1 MQKQRIKS
9 LCDNKLGTGLRQ
21 VINSLIK
28 PTKGAE
34 EAFKNAGISVDD
46 FHTKSGKMK
55 DIDQVFGEINKK
67 TKDMNQTDRGAFFKA
82 VFGATGQQAAQIL
95 AASAQGIKGNRSEL
109 RKLIDDI
116 QSDEKNRNGRGDY
129 ITRLANK
136 NMQSAQMQIERL
148 KRTAEAFEVTVGAAL
163 LPAVNKVGNAIAKW
177 AVSKEGTHTMKEFSS
192 AAGNLANTV
201 ARHTKDVIAFGS
213 GMVQGLKDGYHFI
226 RPIVTGLSK
235 VVGLFSHSS
244 KGSQS
249 TAKNLGRM
257 VGIFGTL
264 AVGLKL
270 ARTLFGGIFAVTKD
284 TVTTT
289 SRFVTWIRGGT
300 TAQKDLNTEL
310 EKTNML
316 LRESVRLQK
325 SQYGDKG
332 PTSSNS
338 SGNDAVSD
346 VADIASDIADSKNGN
361 TEKVAKTAEKAG
373 EEASHFWQ
381 RGMLGKLTGFSSR
394 FVSKLNPRN
403 WTNTFARL
411 GDKAGKGFHLHL
423 LSHLKG
429 LGGKIKSSFKP
440 RSWTQTFADLGD
452 KAASRFVKSS
462 ADGIHT
468 RKGKI
473 KFSAL
478 FKGGSEVAE
487 KYGGKAGLGWA
498 RRLTVKLGDARLSSK
513 AKWGKLFGRSVDAAE
528 ESGAAGGAGFISK
541 FAGKL
546 SKGASILGDAWMVAS
561 AGIDIV
567 KGIRTHNPNQR
578 LSSLGKGIGAVT
590 GGAIAGVFLGPEA
603 APIGA
608 AIGSAIGGALPKAV
622 KWGEKIGGN
631 IASGIQSS
639 IRNIQKGGWNGVAK
653 NWNDFWGGMGDWFDQ
668 TFGVDDGK
676 SKKHSSRKAP
686 SVSDR
691 VIQTG
696 VHVKKSDVAN
706 VKSMSK
712 ALRTYAGSLRRVK
725 AELKKND
732 PSGELNKV
740 NKFLK
745 DHTKQWTSA
754 AGPIKKI
761 GDAFKYLSKFA
772 ASVAKK
778 DAFAAFNKDLPRLDQ
793 TLKTHGKNIR
803 KGINDI
809 TKALKG
815 GDGKKGTTLLS
826 RFKSLGKGISSV
838 TGDFKNLNSH
848 LNKTASDFRSIKK
861 ITDEFTGKK
870 NPLKS
875 MATGF
880 DKLQKALKRDATSIQ
895 KNLKKVKEAFEGKK
909 GKNFADIVKSASK
922 PLNQMASDFRS
933 MAKSTPKISKGVK
946 SIATNIKSLSKGK
959 KGGVISKVAK
969 EFDTLKSHLQKDYKS
984 ISSNTKK
991 IASSMTGKNGFV
1003 ASVNK
1008 TDSAVKKLRSV
1019 FSSLA
1024 SNTRSF
1030 ARNLKVSADAM
1041 KTLSDK
1047 KRSLDSLSGTIKNL
1061 YRTVGAYRF
1070 GSRIASQSKVASK
1083 ALSGRS
1089 SFSSRFK
1096 SASSTIKTTS
1106 HSIVNTFSSLSKNV
1120 RSSFKNM
1127 WVSVKQETNDSLDDI
1142 VDGINDAVDNINDA
1156 IDSMDGSGK
1165 GHKARH
1171 AHSVHLAN
1179 GTGPITRPMLGIL
1192 NDGNDAPEN
1201 NNREAILHGN
1211 GLFELLSGRNV
1222 KRLLLPGDQV
1232 LKASD
1237 VSGLLGYRH
1246 FANGTTNSKQTSLV
1260 TVTTSSLKKV
1270 INIANDILKSIKS
1283 IAGSITKIAKAV
1295 KSDNSDKIH
1304 DASYS
1309 RSSSRSSYKS
1319 DEKKPKYDLSVFGK
1333 NGFYGNLKATV
1344 EKTLKERS
1352 KAQIMLSQSTRRAL
1366 GFKDAKGATSV
1377 KASES
1382 LIKRIN
1388 RLYESRKRANE
1399 KVEAENRRK
1408 REAEKKRE
1416 EKKDKRLAREMDL
1429 TGKKY
1434 NLNRKKAVLRKEKV
1448 AERKKEREERKK
1460 DREELRKTLRSSSR
1474 RTTERRTSSGG
1485 YEYTYRSTARRRSSG
1500 SSSRSTRARVSV
1512 SISGA
1517 SALHRLLKK
1526 ISGKHRLRVRVS
1538 QTGAKGVNKTLGSI
1552 LKRVNSSRKRRS
1564 MLIRISETGAKKVS
1578 GALSSILKKANASR
1592 KKRTMLIHIE
1602 HTGGKDTKSELQSV
1616 IDKVKDL
1623 EKGKKN
1629 DLTVHVKH
1637 DGVKD
1642 TKKALESVASTGKKM
1657 WEDLEKYAKS
1667 GVSHMKSQFSEF
1679 SRNYRHGWTNLS
1691 TDIRKTMSH
1700 AWSVMRSEAKHG
1712 LNEVID
1718 VLNGG
1723 IGRINTVVRRFGG
1736 KNAVGTVKHLAT
1748 GTGAFSGPRRA
1759 ITKPTLAILN
1769 DGNDSPETQNREVV
1783 WTPSANRFDVV
1794 PGRNTPALLQPGQE
1808 VFNATESKQLGFT
1821 HFATGTG
1828 GLKALYEEAKKYWKN
1843 PVSTA
1848 EKMFDTAK
1856 GLVGTINEIAKGM
1869 HDRGEDQAKDWWSQL
1884 WKMVENKVNSD
1895 DVASGLLKAVEKM
1908 GRGAQY
1914 SQGRRMDEGYFDC
1927 SSLVSRALDKYF
1939 HKSWA
1944 VPHGWALTVQTLWPH
1959 AHKISRSEAKP
1970 GDPIF
1975 WLPDEHV
1982 GIYAGGDRYWSAF
1995 GPHAHPQVG
2004 MHSIAGSVP
2013 GVAPTFARFNDVK
2026 DENGDKDPKVKVDN
2040 RLQKFIRPQVGKG
2053 FWRTIQKIADKY
2065 GADDSLIGA
2074 FGLHGSESARAKQ
2087 LATALKKADPR
2098 ATHAGIAAI
2107 VGNAMWESAGLQPG
2121 IVNNIGAAG
2130 LWQFYQARRAGLNA
2144 YARKHHMK
2152 WENAATQIDYALNA
2166 DSSRALFRQ
2175 ILEGHG
2181 SPYDLAYKFSHEWE
2195 VGGAD
2200 EIHARKGEE
2209 AYKILGFANGGIATK
2224 PSIFGEAGPE
2234 MAIPLSTDKLSRSR
2248 ELVAQALAVMSE
2260 NSTANGNAQNQQIM
2274 DNSLLSRMAES
2285 MDKLTE
2291 LVTQILTK
2299 PETIATSVTM
2309 DKRVI
2314 AQQVSTILRKDQA
2327 NRMYNTNMNRSNF

>member
-109 RKLIDDI
+109 KKLIDDI

-177 AVSKEGTHTMKEFSS
+177 AVSKEGAHTMKEFSS

-226 RPIVTGLSK
+226 RPIVTGLNK

-249 TAKNLGRM
+249 TARNLGRM

-300 TAQKDLNTEL
+300 TAQKDLNAEL

-346 VADIASDIADSKNGN
+346 VADIASDIADSKSGN

-513 AKWGKLFGRSVDAAE
+513 AKWGKLFDRSVDAAE

-546 SKGASILGDAWMVAS
+546 SKGASILGNAWMVAS

-712 ALRTYAGSLRRVK
+712 ALRTYASSLRRVK

-793 TLKTHGKNIR
+793 TLKAHGKSIR

-861 ITDEFTGKK
+861 ITDEFTDKK

-880 DKLQKALKRDATSIQ
+880 DQLQKALKRDATSIQ

-1047 KRSLDSLSGTIKNL
+1047 KRSLDSLSGSIKNL

-1127 WVSVKQETNDSLDDI
+1127 WASVKQETNDSLDDI

-1156 IDSMDGSGK
+1156 IDSMDDNGK

-1246 FANGTTNSKQTSLV
+1246 FANGTTNSKQTGLV

-1295 KSDNSDKIH
+1295 KPDNSDKIH

-1309 RSSSRSSYKS
+1309 RSSSRSSSKS
-1319 DEKKPKYDLSVFGK
+1319 GEKKPKYDLSAFGK
-1333 NGFYGNLKATV
+1333 NGFYGNLKATI
-1344 EKTLKERS
+1344 EKTLKQRS
-1352 KAQIMLSQSTRRAL
+1352 KDQIMLSQSTRRAL
-1366 GFKDAKGATSV
+1366 GFRKAKGATSV

-1388 RLYESRKRANE
+1388 RLYETRKRANE
-1399 KVEAENRRK
+1399 KVEAENR
-1408 REAEKKRE
+1408 KKRAE
-1416 EKKDKRLAREMDL
+1416 SDRRNKKKQELLKKQLELQDE
-1429 TGKKY
+1429 KY
-1434 NLNRKKAVLRKEKV
+1434 NWNRKKAVLRKERV
-1448 AERKKEREERKK
+1448 AEHKKEREERKK
-1460 DREELRKTLRSSSR
+1460 DREELRKTLRGSTRRRSSGR
-1474 RTTERRTSSGG
+1474 ITERRTSTGG
-1485 YEYTYRSTARRRSSG
+1485 YEYTYTSTARRSSG

-1538 QTGAKGVNKTLGSI
+1538 QTGANGVNKTLGSI

-1679 SRNYRHGWTNLS
+1679 SRNYRHGWANLS

-1828 GLKALYEEAKKYWKN
+1828 ALKALYEEAKKYWQHPIKTGDN
-1843 PVSTA
+1843 LFGKIT
-1848 EKMFDTAK
+1848 D
-1856 GLVGTINEIAKGM
+1856 LVGTINALANGMLKKGKKQ
-1869 HDRGEDQAKDWWSQL
+1869 GTEWWSQL
-1884 WKMVENKVNSD
+1884 WQMVEDKVED
-1895 DVASGLLKAVEKM
+1895 GGDVALTGLVKAMAKNGRGKIYQWGATGPNEFDCSGLVMYTLKKDY
-1908 GRGAQY
+1908 GIDYPHYSGAQY
-1914 SQGRRMDEGYFDC
+1914 SASQ
-1927 SSLVSRALDKYF
+1927 
-1939 HKSWA
+1939 H
-1944 VPHGWALTVQTLWPH
+1944 
-1959 AHKISRSEAKP
+1959 ISRSQAKP
-1970 GDPIF
+1970 GDLVF
-1975 WLPDEHV
+1975 WGVGGGKHV
-1982 GIYAGGDRYWSAF
+1982 GVYAGGDKYYSAY
-1995 GPHAHPQVG
+1995 GPNGTHGIGMEPLSSVVG
-2004 MHSIAGSVP
+2004 YGEP
-2013 GVAPTFARFNDVK
+2013 KFARVRGLKQDDDKHEEVK
-2026 DENGDKDPKVKVDN
+2026 ANNK
-2040 RLQKFIRPQVGKG
+2040 LQKMIKVQVGKG
-2053 FWRTIQKIADKY
+2053 FWKTISKIADKFGDANY
-2065 GADDSLIGA
+2065 GGNTITEGMIEAAARRMHVSLPDGFA
-2074 FGLHGSESARAKQ
+2074 KDVLRVALSESGNRNIQQQIHDVNSGGNEAQ
-2087 LATALKKADPR
+2087 GPLQFTPQTFKAF
-2098 ATHAGIAAI
+2098 
-2107 VGNAMWESAGLQPG
+2107 AMPG
-2121 IVNNIGAAG
+2121 HTNIH
-2130 LWQFYQARRAGLNA
+2130 N
-2144 YARKHHMK
+2144 
-2152 WENAATQIDYALNA
+2152 
-2166 DSSRALFRQ
+2166 
-2175 ILEGHG
+2175 
-2181 SPYDLAYKFSHEWE
+2181 PYDELLAFFNNSDWRNSIGWTTIWGHRKFDWLHSGPQGH
-2195 VGGAD
+2195 
-2200 EIHARKGEE
+2200 RR
-2209 AYKILGFANGGIATK
+2209 FANGGIATK